1 MGFSN
6 YRISVIIRVLLLFAS
21 TYLFIYL
28 LGFES
33 KYVSPIIIGLII
45 IIQLFDLFRYIENT
59 NRKLTR
65 FLESIKYSDFS
76 SGFTYD
82 NKLGRTFKGLNKAF
96 NEVLEAFRQARA
108 EKEENLNYLH
118 TVVQHVSTGLLSFD
132 IEGQIGLVNTTAKRF
147 LQTPQIRNIIEL
159 KPRNPELYKKLMDVK
174 PGDKALIRNSND
186 ISLAIHATELRL
198 RGKTYKL
205 VALQNIQT
213 ELQQKEIEA
222 WQNLTRVL
230 RHEIMNSITPIAS
243 LTETLN
249 QILKEDIKKQN
260 EVDNYYIED
269 ESVEDLK
276 DGLNTIENRSKG
288 LVRFVDAYRDYT
300 TIPKPKFSNI
310 SIAKLF
316 DHINHLLGAEMK
328 SLGIDFV
335 VTLSPENLEITADKE
350 LIEMVLINL
359 IKNAKEALSEKD
371 EAKIE
376 LRGRI
381 DTERRIIIEVKDNGP
396 GIIREAIDRI
406 FIPFYSTK
414 KEGSGI
420 GLALSRQIMQL
431 HHGSLSVKSEPD
443 LFTIFT
449 LQF

>member
-6 YRISVIIRVLLLFAS
+6 FRISVIIRVLFLFVS

-28 LGFES
+28 LGIEN
-33 KYVSPIIIGLII
+33 KYVSPIIIGIII
-45 IIQLFDLFRYIENT
+45 IIQLVDLFRYVETT

-65 FLESIKYSDFS
+65 FLESVKYSDFS

-82 NKLGRTFKGLNKAF
+82 NKLGRTFRQLNKAF
-96 NEVLEAFRQARA
+96 NEVLEAFRMARA
-108 EKEENLNYLH
+108 EKEEHLNYLH

-132 IEGQIGLVNTTAKRF
+132 QEGQIGIINTTAKRF
-147 LQTPQIRNIIEL
+147 LQTPQIRNVIEL
-159 KPRNPELYKKLMDVK
+159 KPRNPELYKKIMNMK
-174 PGDKALIRNSND
+174 PGDKALIRNTND
-186 ISLAIHATELRL
+186 ISLAVHATELRL

-222 WQNLTRVL
+222 WQNLTKVL

-249 QILKEDIKKQN
+249 QILKEDIKQQ
-260 EVDNYYIED
+260 EGMDDYCIDE
-269 ESVEDLK
+269 ESVDDLK

-300 TIPKPKFSNI
+300 TIPKPKFTNI
-310 SIAKLF
+310 SVRKMF
-316 DHINHLLGAEMK
+316 EHINHLLGAEMD

-335 VTLSPENLEITADKE
+335 ISLSPENLEITADKE

-359 IKNAKEALSEKD
+359 IKNAREALDEKE

-376 LRGRI
+376 LRARI
-381 DTERRIIIEVKDNGP
+381 DSDRRAIIEVKDNGP
-396 GIIREAIDRI
+396 GIIREALDRI

-431 HHGSLSVKSEPD
+431 HHGTLTVKSEPD
-443 LFTIFT
+443 IYTIFT
-449 LQF
+449 LLF

>member
-6 YRISVIIRVLLLFAS
+6 FRISIIIRVILLFLS
-21 TYLFIYL
+21 TYLIIYL
-28 LGFES
+28 FSFENRI
-33 KYVSPIIIGLII
+33 VSPIIVGAII
-45 IIQLFDLFRYIENT
+45 LFQLYELFRFTETT

-76 SGFTYD
+76 SGFAYD
-82 NKLGRTFKGLNKAF
+82 NKLGNTFKQLNQAF
-96 NEVLEAFRQARA
+96 NDVLEAFRQTRA
-108 EKEENLNYLH
+108 EKEEHLNYLH
-118 TVVQHVSTGLLSFD
+118 TVVQHVGTGLLSFD
-132 IEGQIGLVNTTAKRF
+132 AEGKIGLMNTTAKRF
-147 LQTPQIRNIIEL
+147 LQMPRMRNIIEL
-159 KPRNPELYKKLMDVK
+159 KPKTPELYRKLIDLK
-174 PGDKALIRNSND
+174 PGDKALMRKSND
-186 ISLAIHATELRL
+186 LSLAIHSTELRL
-198 RGKTYKL
+198 RGDTYKL

-249 QILKEDIKKQN
+249 QILREDIRQTAKDQFCLN
-260 EVDNYYIED
+260 D

-288 LVRFVDAYRDYT
+288 LVKFVDAYRDYT
-300 TIPKPKFSNI
+300 TIPKPKFDQVKVI
-310 SIAKLF
+310 KLF
-316 DHINHLLGAEMK
+316 DHINHLLGAEME
-328 SLGIDFV
+328 SLGIEFIT
-335 VTLSPENLEITADKE
+335 TLNPENIEIMADKE
-350 LIEMVLINL
+350 IIEMVMINL
-359 IKNAKEALSEKD
+359 IKNAKEALIEK
-371 EAKIE
+371 EEPKIE
-376 LRGRI
+376 LRGRL
-381 DTERRIIIEVKDNGP
+381 DFEQKIIIEVKDNGP
-396 GIIREAIDRI
+396 GIIPEAIDRI

-431 HHGSLSVKSEPD
+431 HHGSLIVKSDPD
-443 LFTIFT
+443 IYTIFT

>member
-6 YRISVIIRVLLLFAS
+6 FRISIIIRIILLFLS
-21 TYLFIYL
+21 TYLIVYL
-28 LGFES
+28 FS
-33 KYVSPIIIGLII
+33 FDNRYVSPIIVGAII
-45 IIQLFDLFRYIENT
+45 LFQLYELFRFAETT

-76 SGFTYD
+76 SGFAHD
-82 NKLGRTFKGLNKAF
+82 NKLGNTFKQLNQAF
-96 NEVLEAFRQARA
+96 NEVLEAFRQTRA
-108 EKEENLNYLH
+108 EKEEHLSYLH
-118 TVVQHVSTGLLSFD
+118 TVVQHVGTGLLSFD
-132 IEGQIGLVNTTAKRF
+132 AEGKIGLMNTTAKRF
-147 LQTPQIRNIIEL
+147 LQMSQMRNIIEL
-159 KPRNPELYKKLMDVK
+159 KPKNPELYRKLMDLK
-174 PGDKALIRNSND
+174 PGDKALMRKSND
-186 ISLAIHATELRL
+186 LSLAIHSTELRL
-198 RGKTYKL
+198 RGDTYKL

-249 QILKEDIKKQN
+249 QILKEDIQKTDKDQYSLN
-260 EVDNYYIED
+260 D
-269 ESVEDLK
+269 ESVEDLM

-288 LVRFVDAYRDYT
+288 LVKFVDAYRDYT
-300 TIPKPKFSNI
+300 TIPKPKFNQVKVI
-310 SIAKLF
+310 KLF
-316 DHINHLLGAEMK
+316 DHLNHLLGAEME
-328 SLGIDFV
+328 SLGIEFIT
-335 VTLSPENLEITADKE
+335 TLIPENIEIMADKE

-359 IKNAKEALSEKD
+359 IKNAKEALIEKD
-371 EAKIE
+371 EPKIE
-376 LRGRI
+376 IRCRLDSGQK
-381 DTERRIIIEVKDNGP
+381 IIIEVKDNGP
-396 GIIREAIDRI
+396 GIISEAIDRI

-431 HHGSLSVKSEPD
+431 HHGSLSVKSDPD
-443 LFTIFT
+443 IFTIFT

>member
-6 YRISVIIRVLLLFAS
+6 YRISVIIRVLLIFIS
-21 TYLFIYL
+21 TYLFIHL
-28 LGFES
+28 LGYEN
-33 KYVSPIIIGLII
+33 KYVSPLIIGVII
-45 IIQLFDLFRYIENT
+45 VIQLYDLFRYVETT

-82 NKLGRTFKGLNKAF
+82 NKLGRTFKELNKAF
-96 NEVLEAFRQARA
+96 NDVLEAFRIARA
-108 EKEENLNYLH
+108 EKEEHLNYLH

-132 IEGQIGLVNTTAKRF
+132 HEGQIGIINTTAKRF
-147 LQTPQIRNIIEL
+147 LQTPQIRNLIEL
-159 KPRNPELYKKLMDVK
+159 KPRNPELYKKLIAMK
-174 PGDKALIRNSND
+174 PGDKALIRNTND

-198 RGKTYKL
+198 RGKTFKL
-205 VALQNIQT
+205 IALQNIQT

-249 QILKEDIKKQN
+249 QILKEDIKKQDGTEN
-260 EVDNYYIED
+260 FSLEE
-269 ESVEDLK
+269 ESVEDLR

-300 TIPKPKFSNI
+300 TIPKPKFANI
-310 SIAKLF
+310 SLSKLF

-328 SLGIDFV
+328 SLEIEFIISL
-335 VTLSPENLEITADKE
+335 TPEDLVITADKE
-350 LIEMVLINL
+350 LIEMVIINL
-359 IKNAKEALSEKD
+359 IKNAKEALVEKG
-371 EAKIE
+371 EGKVE

-381 DTERRIIIEVKDNGP
+381 DTNRRAIIEVKDNGP
-396 GIIREAIDRI
+396 GIIKEALDRI

-414 KEGSGI
+414 RDGSGI

-431 HHGSLSVKSEPD
+431 HHGSLTVKSEPD
-443 LFTIFT
+443 IYTIFT

>member
-6 YRISVIIRVLLLFAS
+6 YRISVIIRVLFLFVS

-28 LGFES
+28 LGFEN
-33 KYVSPIIIGLII
+33 KYVSPIIIGIII
-45 IIQLFDLFRYIENT
+45 IIQLIDLFRYVETT

-65 FLESIKYSDFS
+65 FLESVKYSDFS

-82 NKLGRTFKGLNKAF
+82 NKLGRTFRELNKAF
-96 NEVLEAFRQARA
+96 NEVLEAFRMARA
-108 EKEENLNYLH
+108 EKEEHLNYLH

-132 IEGQIGLVNTTAKRF
+132 QEGQIGIINTTAKRF
-147 LQTPQIRNIIEL
+147 LQTPQIRNVIEL
-159 KPRNPELYKKLMDVK
+159 KPRNPELYKKIMNMK
-174 PGDKALIRNSND
+174 PGDKALIRNTND
-186 ISLAIHATELRL
+186 VSLAVHTTELRL

-222 WQNLTRVL
+222 WQNLTKVL

-249 QILKEDIKKQN
+249 QILKEDIKQQ
-260 EVDNYYIED
+260 EGMDDYCIDE
-269 ESVEDLK
+269 ESVDDLK

-300 TIPKPKFSNI
+300 TIPKPKFTNI
-310 SIAKLF
+310 SVRKMF
-316 DHINHLLGAEMK
+316 EHINHLLGAEMD

-335 VTLSPENLEITADKE
+335 ISLSPENLEITADKE

-359 IKNAKEALSEKD
+359 IKNAREAFDEKE

-376 LRGRI
+376 LRARI
-381 DTERRIIIEVKDNGP
+381 DSDRRAIIEVKDNGP
-396 GIIREAIDRI
+396 GIIREALDRI

-420 GLALSRQIMQL
+420 GLALSRQIMHL
-431 HHGSLSVKSEPD
+431 HHGTLTVKSEPD
-443 LFTIFT
+443 IYTIFT
-449 LQF
+449 LLF

>member
-21 TYLFIYL
+21 TYLFIHL
-28 LGFES
+28 LGYENKF
-33 KYVSPIIIGLII
+33 VSPLIIGIII
-45 IIQLFDLFRYIENT
+45 IIQLVDLFRYIENT

-65 FLESIKYSDFS
+65 FLESVKYSDFS

-82 NKLGRTFKGLNKAF
+82 NKLGRTFRGLNKAF
-96 NEVLEAFRQARA
+96 NEVLEAFRTARA
-108 EKEENLNYLH
+108 EKEEHLNYLH

-132 IEGQIGLVNTTAKRF
+132 HEGQIGIVNTTAKRF

-159 KPRNPELYKKLMDVK
+159 KPRNPELYKKLMDMK
-174 PGDKALIRNSND
+174 PGDKALIRNTND
-186 ISLAIHATELRL
+186 VSLAIHATELRL
-198 RGKTYKL
+198 RGKSYKL
-205 VALQNIQT
+205 IALQNIQT

-249 QILKEDIKKQN
+249 QILKEDMTQSK
-260 EVDNYYIED
+260 DTGTYWIED
-269 ESVEDLK
+269 ESVDDLK

-300 TIPKPKFSNI
+300 TIPKPKFSTI
-310 SIAKLF
+310 SVHKLF
-316 DHINHLLGAEMK
+316 DHINHLLSVEMS
-328 SLGIDFV
+328 SLGIEFEI
-335 VTLSPENLEITADKE
+335 TLAPDNLEITADKE

-359 IKNAKEALSEKD
+359 IKNAKEALLEKE
-371 EAKIE
+371 EARIE

-381 DTERRIIIEVKDNGP
+381 DTERRAIIEVKDNGP
-396 GIIREAIDRI
+396 GIIREALDRI

-431 HHGSLSVKSEPD
+431 HHGSLTVKSEPD
-443 LFTIFT
+443 IYTIFT

>member
-1 MGFSN
+1 M
-6 YRISVIIRVLLLFAS
+6 
-21 TYLFIYL
+21 
-28 LGFES
+28 
-33 KYVSPIIIGLII
+33 IIGIII
-45 IIQLFDLFRYIENT
+45 IIQLIDLFRYIENT

-82 NKLGRTFKGLNKAF
+82 NKLGRTFRELNKAF
-96 NEVLEAFRQARA
+96 NDVLEAFRQARA
-108 EKEENLNYLH
+108 EKEEHLNYLH

-132 IEGQIGLVNTTAKRF
+132 TEGQIGLVNTTAKRF
-147 LQTPQIRNIIEL
+147 LQTPQLRNIIEL
-159 KPRNPELYKKLMDVK
+159 KPRNPELYKKLMDIK
-174 PGDKALIRNSND
+174 PGDKALIRNTYD
-186 ISLAIHATELRL
+186 LSLAIHATELRL

-205 VALQNIQT
+205 VALQNIQM

-249 QILKEDIKKQN
+249 QILKEDIIK
-260 EVDNYYIED
+260 EEAMDNYSIDD

-310 SIAKLF
+310 SISKLF
-316 DHINHLLGAEMK
+316 DHINHLLGAEMN

-335 VTLSPENLEITADKE
+335 ISLSPENLEITADKE

-359 IKNAKEALSEKD
+359 IKNAKEALIEKD

-381 DTERRIIIEVKDNGP
+381 DTDRRVIIEVKDNGP

-414 KEGSGI
+414 KAGSGI

-431 HHGSLSVKSEPD
+431 HHGSLTVKSEPD
-443 LFTIFT
+443 IYTIFT

>member
-6 YRISVIIRVLLLFAS
+6 YRISVIIRVLLLFVS
-21 TYLFIYL
+21 TYLFIHL
-28 LGFES
+28 LSFES
-33 KYVSPIIIGLII
+33 KYVSPIIIGIII
-45 IIQLFDLFRYIENT
+45 IIQLFDLFRYVENT

-82 NKLGRTFKGLNKAF
+82 NKLGRTFRELNKAF

-108 EKEENLNYLH
+108 EKEEHLNYLH

-132 IEGQIGLVNTTAKRF
+132 AEGQIGLINTTAKRF

-159 KPRNPELYKKLMDVK
+159 KPRNPELYKKLIDVN
-174 PGDKALIRNSND
+174 PGDKALIRNTND

-198 RGKTYKL
+198 RGKTYTL

-249 QILKEDIKKQN
+249 QILKEDIKKQ
-260 EVDNYYIED
+260 DKMDDYFIDD

-300 TIPKPKFSNI
+300 TIPKPKFSSI

-316 DHINHLLGAEMK
+316 DHINHLLGAEMN

-335 VTLSPENLEITADKE
+335 ISLSPENLEITADKE

-359 IKNAKEALSEKD
+359 IKNAKEALAEKD
-371 EAKIE
+371 EGKIE
-376 LRGRI
+376 LRGRLDI
-381 DTERRIIIEVKDNGP
+381 DRRVIIEVKDNGP
-396 GIIREAIDRI
+396 GIIKEAIDRI

-420 GLALSRQIMQL
+420 GLSLSRQIMKL
-431 HHGSLSVKSEPD
+431 HRGRIDVETEAGVGTTFILE
-443 LFTIFT
+443 F
-449 LQF
+449 

>member
-1 MGFSN
+1 MGYSN
-6 YRISVIIRVLLLFAS
+6 FRISVIIRVILLFAS
-21 TYLFIYL
+21 TYLLIYL
-28 LGFES
+28 LDFEN
-33 KYVSPIIIGLII
+33 KFVSPIIIGII
-45 IIQLFDLFRYIENT
+45 LAIQLYDLFRYLENT

-82 NKLGRTFKGLNKAF
+82 NKLGRTFRGLNKAF
-96 NEVLEAFRQARA
+96 NEVLEAFRMARA
-108 EKEENLNYLH
+108 EKEEHLNYLH

-132 IEGQIGLVNTTAKRF
+132 HDGQIGIINTTAKRF
-147 LQTPQIRNIIEL
+147 LQTPQIRNVVEL
-159 KPRNPELYKKLMDVK
+159 KPRNPELYRKLMDMK
-174 PGDKALIRNSND
+174 PGDKALLRNAND
-186 ISLAIHATELRL
+186 LSLAIHATELRL

-222 WQNLTRVL
+222 WQNLTKVL

-249 QILKEDIKKQN
+249 QILKEDIRQLDNTEDYIMN
-260 EVDNYYIED
+260 E
-269 ESVEDLK
+269 ESVDDLK

-300 TIPKPKFSNI
+300 TIPRPKFTNI
-310 SIAKLF
+310 SVKKLF
-316 DHINHLLGAEMK
+316 EHIHHLLALEYE
-328 SLGIDFV
+328 SLGIEFI
-335 VTLSPENLEITADKE
+335 LSLMPENIEITADKE

-359 IKNAKEALSEKD
+359 IKNAKEALVEK
-371 EAKIE
+371 EEPKIE
-376 LRGRI
+376 LRGRL
-381 DTERRIIIEVKDNGP
+381 DTDRRVIIEVKDNGP
-396 GIIREAIDRI
+396 GIIKEAIDRI

-431 HHGSLSVKSEPD
+431 HHGSLTVKSEPD
-443 LFTIFT
+443 IYTIFT